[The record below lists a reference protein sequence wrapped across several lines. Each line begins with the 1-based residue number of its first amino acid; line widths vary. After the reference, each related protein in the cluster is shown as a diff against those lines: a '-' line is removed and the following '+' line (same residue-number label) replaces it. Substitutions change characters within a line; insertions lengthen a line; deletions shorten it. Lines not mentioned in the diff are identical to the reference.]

1 MTKDAQKESSVT
13 DKAIRS
19 ETTESTANEVY
30 KWKMSTF
37 LNRRNKNDETL

>member
-1 MTKDAQKESSVT
+1 MTEDAREWSSVT

-19 ETTESTANEVY
+19 ETAESTADEAC

-37 LNRRNKNDETL
+37 LNQRNKNNKTL